1 MDTALVGSETID
13 LLSRITGQ
21 KLNQQDLTPSIIFL
35 TALVTVLL
43 GVMYADGTVT
53 DAEIRQLL
61 TALNRFTSLDTDAR
75 RLAHRSIKG
84 IRENQVYAKTDDL
97 KMLMVPLSESERL
110 LLLAIC
116 YEISVV
122 DGEVNSSEKQYW
134 QSVGN
139 WLQIESQHLA
149 VLEAGFSTQEII
161 DAQALEKVYSLLNPA
176 QFEPLGSLFVKA
188 ANQILVNLPDRPQ
201 SDQRVE
207 SYSPELK
214 ESAKKLKELVQACLD
229 ELRQA
234 EDVWDSKTR
243 ISEIAQEDIC
253 EQIGEISGRDFKI
266 LQLGKQCKL
275 QAAEQIKKS
284 WEERIERLRKKWFV
298 DAKQQSKKG
307 IGWNEKE
314 GFIKDI
320 RPQIDSQSSDLTVTV
335 RQSLSVVYQEVADT
349 NLELIER
356 CLNLL
361 DQNAKTELSYQ
372 INSILNDLKTKFC
385 NIKEHPPS
393 EAKVFRVAVSS
404 PLGALVNK
412 GWGDIYWEEIV
423 KFKNEV
429 SSTIDDIVTAIFDD
443 RVKLATQA
451 LAKVIS
457 FYDDFLERQERYQQE
472 TPEQRDVEKAWIA
485 QKRNEL
491 ERMQKNI
498 EVMLLS

>member
-1 MDTALVGSETID
+1 VTYLSLIKLVWASFGLEIC
-13 LLSRITGQ
+13 LS
-21 KLNQQDLTPSIIFL
+21 P
-35 TALVTVLL
+35 
-43 GVMYADGTVT
+43 
-53 DAEIRQLL
+53 
-61 TALNRFTSLDTDAR
+61 
-75 RLAHRSIKG
+75 
-84 IRENQVYAKTDDL
+84 
-97 KMLMVPLSESERL
+97 
-110 LLLAIC
+110 
-116 YEISVV
+116 
-122 DGEVNSSEKQYW
+122 
-134 QSVGN
+134 
-139 WLQIESQHLA
+139 
-149 VLEAGFSTQEII
+149 
-161 DAQALEKVYSLLNPA
+161 
-176 QFEPLGSLFVKA
+176 VK
-188 ANQILVNLPDRPQ
+188 
-201 SDQRVE
+201 

-229 ELRQA
+229 ELHQA
-234 EDVWDSKTR
+234 EDIWNSKTR
-243 ISEIAQEDIC
+243 ISEIAQEDIY

-266 LQLGKQCKL
+266 IQLGKQCKL
-275 QAAEQIKKS
+275 QAAKQVKKS

-307 IGWNEKE
+307 IGWNEKD

-335 RQSLSVVYQEVADT
+335 RQSLSVVYQEVTAI

-356 CLNLL
+356 CLRIL
-361 DQNAKTELSYQ
+361 DQNTKTELSYH
-372 INSILNDLKTKFC
+372 INSILNDIKFKFC
-385 NIKEHPPS
+385 NIKEHPPND
-393 EAKVFRVAVSS
+393 AKVFTVAVSS
-404 PLGALVNK
+404 PLSALVNK

-491 ERMQKNI
+491 EELQKNI
-498 EVMLLS
+498 EAILPS